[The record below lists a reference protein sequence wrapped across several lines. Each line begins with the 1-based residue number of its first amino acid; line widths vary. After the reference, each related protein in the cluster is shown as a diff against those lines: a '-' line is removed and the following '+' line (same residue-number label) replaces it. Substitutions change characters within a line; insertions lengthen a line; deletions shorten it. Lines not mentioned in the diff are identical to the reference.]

1 MLNFEWHTE
10 KAFNNIKRHNV
21 TFEEASTAFRDPLS
35 LTIDDPLHSDD
46 EQRFVLIG
54 KSYKNRIL
62 IVIHTERGDNIR
74 IISARK
80 ATKKERTYYES
91 KKY

>member
-1 MLNFEWHTE
+1 MLSFEWYTE
-10 KAFNNIKRHNV
+10 KALSNSKRHHV
-21 TFEEASTAFRDPLS
+21 TFEEASTAFSDSLA

-54 KSYKNRIL
+54 RSYRNRL
-62 IVIHTERGDNIR
+62 LVVIHTERGDNIR

-80 ATKKERTYYES
+80 ATRKERAYYES
-91 KKY
+91 NK

>member
-10 KAFNNIKRHNV
+10 KALKNIKRHNI
-21 TFEEASTAFRDPLS
+21 TFEEAGTAFRDPFS
-35 LTIDDPLHSDD
+35 LTIDDPRHSDD

-80 ATKKERTYYES
+80 ATKKERAYYES
-91 KKY
+91 NK

>member
-10 KAFNNIKRHNV
+10 KALKNIKRHNL
-21 TFEEASTAFRDPLS
+21 TFEEAGTAFSDPFS
-35 LTIDDPLHSDD
+35 LTTDDPQHSGD

-80 ATKKERTYYES
+80 ATKKERAYYES
-91 KKY
+91 NK

>member
-1 MLNFEWHTE
+1 MG
-10 KAFNNIKRHNV
+10 AGV
-21 TFEEASTAFRDPLS
+21 SDPFS
-35 LTIDDPLHSDD
+35 LTIDDPKHSDD

-54 KSYKNRIL
+54 KSYKNRFL

-80 ATKKERTYYES
+80 ATQKERAYYES
-91 KKY
+91 NQ

>member
-1 MLNFEWHTE
+1 MLNFEWYTE
-10 KAFNNIKRHNV
+10 KTAKNIKRHNV
-21 TFEEASTAFRDPLS
+21 TFEEASTAFSDSLS

-54 KSYKNRIL
+54 RSYKNRIL
-62 IVIHTERGDNIR
+62 VVIHTERGDNIR

-80 ATKKERTYYES
+80 ATKKERGYHES
-91 KKY
+91 K

>member
-10 KAFNNIKRHNV
+10 KALKNIKRHNIP
-21 TFEEASTAFRDPLS
+21 FEEASTAFSDPLS

-46 EQRFVLIG
+46 KQRFVLIG
-54 KSYKNRIL
+54 QSYKKRIL

-80 ATKKERTYYES
+80 ASKRERTYYES
-91 KKY
+91 NK

>member
-10 KAFNNIKRHNV
+10 KALKNIKRHNV
-21 TFEEASTAFRDPLS
+21 TFEEASTAFSDTFSLS
-35 LTIDDPLHSDD
+35 IDDPLHSDD
-46 EQRFVLIG
+46 EQRYILIG

-62 IVIHTERGDNIR
+62 IAIHTEKGNNIR

-80 ATKKERTYYES
+80 ATKKERIFYES
-91 KKY
+91 N

>member
-10 KAFNNIKRHNV
+10 KAIKNIKRHNI
-21 TFEEASTAFRDPLS
+21 TFEEASTAFSDPLS
-35 LTIDDPLHSDD
+35 LTIDDPMHSDD
-46 EQRFVLIG
+46 EQRFVLIWE
-54 KSYKNRIL
+54 SYKDRIL

-80 ATKKERTYYES
+80 ATKRERAYYES
-91 KKY
+91 NK